1 MTVFDTI
8 PDLPRQLGAVSDR
21 IRSLAEDK
29 LFRQP
34 LTDILSH
41 VFAAPGK
48 QLRPAMLLLFGRIG
62 QDYPACEER
71 LIHAAAVVELTHMAS
86 LIHDDIV
93 DDSPLRRGRPT
104 IQSAYGKD
112 MAVYAGDYLLSCVL
126 SAVTA
131 PDMSGVGGILSRA
144 MSDMC
149 SGEMSQYQIRFDTS
163 VDENRYFMNISGK
176 TAALFSAACE
186 IGSSV
191 AGGSLYV
198 NSIAGRFGHS
208 VGILF
213 QLRDDLLDCMP
224 DSSDA
229 GKKHGMDFI
238 NGIYTLPVIYSF
250 SDPVHGPALRE
261 LAAAASGMA
270 PEAVA
275 AALREHITAAGGVD
289 YTRWIMKQYHERAL
303 HTLSQ
308 LQGADLKDELSA
320 LLDELSAG

>member
-1 MTVFDTI
+1 MTVFDNI
-8 PDLPRQLGAVSDR
+8 PDLPRQLDAVNDR
-21 IRSLAEDK
+21 LQSLAADK

-34 LTDILSH
+34 LSDILTQ

-62 QDYPACEER
+62 PDYPACEER
-71 LIHAAAVVELTHMAS
+71 LVQAAAVVELTHMAS

-126 SAVTA
+126 SAVTQ
-131 PDMSGVGGILSRA
+131 PDMLGVGGVLSRA

-186 IGSSV
+186 IGAFA
-191 AGGSLYV
+191 AGSSLYA

-208 VGILF
+208 LGILF

-224 DSSDA
+224 ENA
-229 GKKHGMDFI
+229 EALKKHGMDFI

-250 SDPVHGPALRE
+250 SDPAHGPALRK
-261 LAAAASGMA
+261 LAASAADLM
-270 PEAVA
+270 PESVA
-275 AALREHITAAGGVD
+275 SELLAHITAAGGID

-308 LQGADLKDELSA
+308 LQGANIRDELSA